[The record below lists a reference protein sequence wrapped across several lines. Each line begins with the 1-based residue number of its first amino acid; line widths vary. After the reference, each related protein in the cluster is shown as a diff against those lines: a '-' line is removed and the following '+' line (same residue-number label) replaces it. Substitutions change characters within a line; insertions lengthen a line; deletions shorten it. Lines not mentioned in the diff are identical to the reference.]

1 MLGIRIF
8 FSTLSSRFSCLMCFS
23 SKIPFGKRTEIPGNL
38 NTKDMPSFEFRQAKP
53 NRGIKFA
60 DRLAYYTGVGL

>member
-1 MLGIRIF
+1 
-8 FSTLSSRFSCLMCFS
+8 MCFS
-23 SKIPFGKRTEIPGNL
+23 SKIPFGKRTEIPGSL

-53 NRGIKFA
+53 NREIKFA

>member
-1 MLGIRIF
+1 
-8 FSTLSSRFSCLMCFS
+8 MCFS
-23 SKIPFGKRTEIPGNL
+23 SKIPFGKRIEIPGNL

-53 NRGIKFA
+53 NREIKFA